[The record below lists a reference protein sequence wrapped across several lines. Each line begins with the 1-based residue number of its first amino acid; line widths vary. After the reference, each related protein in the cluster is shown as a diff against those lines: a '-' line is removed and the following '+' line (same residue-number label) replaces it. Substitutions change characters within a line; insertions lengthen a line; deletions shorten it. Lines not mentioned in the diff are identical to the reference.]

1 MSKIALT
8 PNASGD
14 GVFTITAPNSGTNR
28 AIALPDAAG
37 TIPLLA
43 AASNTAITSTP
54 AELNILDGVTST
66 AAELNILDGVTSTT
80 AELNILDGVTST
92 AAELNILDGVTA
104 TAAEINLIDG
114 GTARGTTALADGD
127 GMLINDAGTMR
138 MSTVQTVKTYMIDG
152 VGGGLVFLATADASE
167 DSSIAF
173 TQLDNSAYDS
183 YVITVSG
190 IAPTTANG
198 YIYMRT
204 SADGGS
210 NYDGGSNTYRYES
223 ARRYDSDL
231 VRDTAS
237 SLLPICTVL
246 DNNASDPGLNGT
258 IEIYDA
264 GVSSRPTSIL
274 GNLAQATGADTPRKF
289 DFNGIR
295 HSNAVTTAIIFY
307 ATGTTIKR
315 GTFTLYG
322 RVNA

>member
-92 AAELNILDGVTA
+92 TAELNILDGVTA

-127 GMLINDAGTMR
+127 GILINDAGTMR
-138 MSTVQTVKTYMIDG
+138 MSTVQTVKTYMTDG
-152 VGGGLVFLATADASE
+152 VGASTAFGAVGTYIIGRPANTTAYAANATTSNLFAVSIFRGDSGGVNYDNTAWDDVGLPDPVS
-167 DSSIAF
+167 
-173 TQLDNSAYDS
+173 
-183 YVITVSG
+183 VSG
-190 IAPTTANG
+190 TWRAMSHAPVKSTRGLIA
-198 YIYMRT
+198 
-204 SADGGS
+204 
-210 NYDGGSNTYRYES
+210 
-223 ARRYDSDL
+223 L
-231 VRDTAS
+231 WVRIS
-237 SLLPICTVL
+237 
-246 DNNASDPGLNGT
+246 
-258 IEIYDA
+258 
-264 GVSSRPTSIL
+264 
-274 GNLAQATGADTPRKF
+274 
-289 DFNGIR
+289 
-295 HSNAVTTAIIFY
+295 
-307 ATGTTIKR
+307 
-315 GTFTLYG
+315 
-322 RVNA
+322 